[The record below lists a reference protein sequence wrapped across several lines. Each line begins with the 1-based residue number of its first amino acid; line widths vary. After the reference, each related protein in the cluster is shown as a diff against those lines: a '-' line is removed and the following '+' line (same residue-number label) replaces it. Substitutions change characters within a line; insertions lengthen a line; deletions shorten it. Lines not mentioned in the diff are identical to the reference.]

1 MIDTQLLTAIRK
13 VIRLNELGTDSP
25 YRLCFARLGNSG
37 GSFGLYQGD
46 AHIDQPRVP
55 DMLRR
60 ILNLHGTDQA
70 TANRILAAVSQAC
83 PVDPLSADDKAVV
96 DAALDTPGGR
106 ALVDQLDGEIER
118 TLVERVQTCIDAAA
132 GARLAV
138 ALDAL
143 LYIACWINM
152 SGKPNQLNRWIAGTT
167 VYNLPPPQPPRLEG
181 SHICDYLR
189 RTAFFA
195 KHPRNFDHLRDC
207 VSGALA

>member
-1 MIDTQLLTAIRK
+1 MIDEHLLTTIRK
-13 VIRLNELGTDSP
+13 VIRLNELGADTP
-25 YRLCFARLGNSG
+25 YCLSFACQGNSG
-37 GSFGLYQGD
+37 ASFGLYQGD
-46 AHIDQPRVP
+46 AHVDQPRVP

-60 ILNLHGTDQA
+60 ILHLHGAEESTIS
-70 TANRILAAVSQAC
+70 RILGAVSQVC
-83 PVDPLSADDKAVV
+83 PVDPLSADDKALAN
-96 DAALDTPGGR
+96 AALNTPGGR

-152 SGKPNQLNRWIAGTT
+152 SGRPNQLNRWIAGTA

-195 KHPRNFDHLRDC
+195 THPRNFEHLRDC